1 MGANVGGGN
10 TGKKNYYS
18 VSYGKLQSSVKDVP
32 MDYTEIT
39 EADLKAKTQAV
50 EQIDLRKRYINKGSG
65 DYPFRVFY
73 DSITGTILS
82 HEKQDNDHGTS
93 LSFTLL
99 DTDGEISVVQMKM
112 YSKYAENM
120 LNRLLNTDTTKELS
134 LFPYAIPNES
144 EFDGAKRTF
153 YTQGV
158 SIKCEGE
165 KVEVKYQGKEKDA
178 KSPLPNTEQV
188 KVQGKMTTSRD
199 ARLDFLYEEFS
210 KVFVPTDVENVL
222 TETPTQ
228 QTANTQSRGS
238 VKPEPKV
245 GVPSTPSDD
254 LPFG

>member
-65 DYPFRVFY
+65 EYSFRVFY
-73 DSITGTILS
+73 DSITGTILN
-82 HEKQDNDHGTS
+82 HEKQTNEHGTS
-93 LSFTLL
+93 LNFSIL

-120 LNRLLNTDTTKELS
+120 LNRLLNTDTTKELTFS
-134 LFPYAIPNES
+134 PYAIPNSS
-144 EFDGAKRTF
+144 EFNGEKKSF

-158 SIKCEGE
+158 SIKRGGE
-165 KVEVKYQGKEKDA
+165 KVEVKYLDKTKDA
-178 KSPLPNTEQV
+178 ATSLPDTEQV
-188 KVQGKMTTSRD
+188 SFQGKTSTSRD
-199 ARLDFLYEEFS
+199 KRLDFLYEEFS
-210 KVFVPTDVENVL
+210 KVFVPTDVEKTLTTENQGQEKANVSSAKPDNKVSVP
-222 TETPTQ
+222 TTPL
-228 QTANTQSRGS
+228 
-238 VKPEPKV
+238 
-245 GVPSTPSDD
+245 DD
-254 LPFG
+254 LPFA